1 MSLTWGKTKEPVLYS
16 LFRLSF
22 LTRWRYGYLLL
33 KSAKLV
39 SLEICRTRR
48 LRHHCIICQ
57 CLILLSEQ
65 VTQRACTP
73 RLDSSLKVFAFPFHV
88 WHTSSMFVN
97 VNILSNLVNMP
108 HVALPLHSRYTPPWW
123 GWQLGWWTL
132 YCPSHP
138 WGHQT
143 CCWRAGHRVSVSC
156 VSVLFPWLS
165 CNSEVLYCHTRGTCV
180 KYATRRH
187 KAKPQISKDCRIW
200 RDFKFVLSC
209 FHIVSYCSQKHLRC
223 LPGGSGFSFS
233 YACRLGGSGGETVGN
248 SMGRVPWGRIGM
260 ERGGNSGK

>member
-16 LFRLSF
+16 LFPLSF

-108 HVALPLHSRYTPPWW
+108 HVALPLHSSMVRLATGMVNIVLPIPSMRSPNLLLKSWASC
-123 GWQLGWWTL
+123 LGVM
-132 YCPSHP
+132 CF
-138 WGHQT
+138 
-143 CCWRAGHRVSVSC
+143 RVVSVALMQFWS
-156 VSVLFPWLS
+156 SLLS
-165 CNSEVLYCHTRGTCV
+165 QAWYLCQICNQE
-180 KYATRRH
+180 A
-187 KAKPQISKDCRIW
+187 
-200 RDFKFVLSC
+200 
-209 FHIVSYCSQKHLRC
+209 
-223 LPGGSGFSFS
+223 
-233 YACRLGGSGGETVGN
+233 
-248 SMGRVPWGRIGM
+248 
-260 ERGGNSGK
+260 